1 MTTTPTALR
10 FTPGS
15 SFGGL
20 CYYPA
25 NDAAKAKLSGKRR
38 TLRSDELVALVVA
51 GHAVELGLPT
61 FLGAPET
68 WVALVPSVADAEQGV
83 NDAEDALR
91 SLPEDCTLEDQISAS
106 LVARIAEDGL
116 DAATALAEARAKAYK
131 A

>member
-25 NDAAKAKLSGKRR
+25 NDAAKAKVPGKRR

-61 FLGAPET
+61 FLGAPT
-68 WVALVPSVADAEQGV
+68 AWLTLSPSGE
-83 NDAEDALR
+83 N
-91 SLPEDCTLEDQISAS
+91 
-106 LVARIAEDGL
+106 
-116 DAATALAEARAKAYK
+116 AKA
-131 A
+131 

>member
-25 NDAAKAKLSGKRR
+25 NDAAKAKVPGKRR
-38 TLRSDELVALVVA
+38 TLRPDEFVALIVA
-51 GHAVELGLPT
+51 GHAVELGVST
-61 FLGAPET
+61 FIGCPVT
-68 WVALVPSVADAEQGV
+68 WLALVPSVADAEQGV

-91 SLPEDCTLEDQISAS
+91 SLPDDCTVEDQFNAS

-116 DAATALAEARAKAYK
+116 DAATALAEARAKSFK